1 MKRTI
6 QFAVAIAVSALFST
20 AQASVVT
27 LDLGTAGSA
36 AAPAASYQSFV
47 NASNAGA
54 VNIDSAAYE
63 VQALDADWASN
74 AGDVAGHS
82 ASAAMAIATASAP
95 AVPVSPVPEP
105 GIYAMLLIGLGLL
118 GFTTRREQSDK
129 FSV

>member
-6 QFAVAIAVSALFST
+6 QFAVAIAASALFSA

-27 LDLGTAGSA
+27 LDPGTAGTV

-47 NASNAGA
+47 NASKVGA
-54 VNIDSAAYE
+54 IVVDSAAYG
-63 VQALDADWASN
+63 VQVLDADWASN
-74 AGDVAGHS
+74 AGDVAGQPV
-82 ASAAMAIATASAP
+82 AVAIATASAP

>member
-6 QFAVAIAVSALFST
+6 QFAVAIAASALFSA
-20 AQASVVT
+20 AQASVIT
-27 LDLGTAGSA
+27 LDLGTAGTT

-54 VNIDSAAYE
+54 VNIDSAAYGA
-63 VQALDADWASN
+63 QALDADWASK
-74 AGDVAGHS
+74 AGDVAGQP
-82 ASAAMAIATASAP
+82 AAIAMASAP